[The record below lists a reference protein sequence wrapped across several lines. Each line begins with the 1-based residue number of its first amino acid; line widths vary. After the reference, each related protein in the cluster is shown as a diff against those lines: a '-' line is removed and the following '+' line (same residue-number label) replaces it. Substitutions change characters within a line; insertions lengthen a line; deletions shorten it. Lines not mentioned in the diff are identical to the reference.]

1 MLGLH
6 PFHAAGEKY
15 LTPLLRIAGALPMV
29 LPALGDEL
37 GLAELIPE
45 LDGVLFTGSPSN
57 IEPRH
62 YGGEDS
68 RAGTL
73 HDPARD
79 ATTLALIPRAIAAG
93 VPVLDICRGFQEM
106 NVASGGTLWQHVH
119 EVPGLQV
126 HHEDTSQPLDLQ
138 YGPAHAVNLV
148 PGGQLAAIAGRER
161 VTVNSLHHQGV
172 RELGHGLIAE
182 AHADDGLI
190 EAFRVAGASRF
201 ALAVQ
206 WHPEWQAELDP
217 FSTALFKAF
226 GDAARARAAEQRQ
239 VTHDQ

>member
-1 MLGLH
+1 
-6 PFHAAGEKY
+6 
-15 LTPLLRIAGALPMV
+15 
-29 LPALGDEL
+29 
-37 GLAELIPE
+37 
-45 LDGVLFTGSPSN
+45 
-57 IEPRH
+57 
-62 YGGEDS
+62 
-68 RAGTL
+68 
-73 HDPARD
+73 
-79 ATTLALIPRAIAAG
+79 
-93 VPVLDICRGFQEM
+93 
-106 NVASGGTLWQHVH
+106 
-119 EVPGLQV
+119 
-126 HHEDTSQPLDLQ
+126 
-138 YGPAHAVNLV
+138 VNLV
-148 PGGQLAAIAGRER
+148 PGGQLAAIAGSER